1 MISAWEVYLFTR
13 LDAIHVIAGAA
24 IVMAAIGLLLF
35 GIHYLFEDMWER
47 DDDNK
52 EKKKTVKTIKRLVAV
67 AISGLLVCVI
77 IPSTKEAAVIY
88 LLPKIANNEQV
99 QKVPENFVKLLNTKM
114 EAWIE
119 DFEKDK
125 KK

>member
-114 EAWIE
+114 EAWIA

>member
-35 GIHYLFEDMWER
+35 GIHYFFEDMWER

-99 QKVPENFVKLLNTKM
+99 QKMPENFVKLLNTKM

>member
-99 QKVPENFVKLLNTKM
+99 QKMPENFVKLLNTKM

>member
-13 LDAIHVIAGAA
+13 LDAVEGLCVFMVFTGLCAMIPLIIAYFAA
-24 IVMAAIGLLLF
+24 EMHEL
-35 GIHYLFEDMWER
+35 E
-47 DDDNK
+47 DDDK
-52 EKKKTVKTIKRLVAV
+52 VKVRFIKWIKRSLALIAASVLIASIV
-67 AISGLLVCVI
+67 
-77 IPSTKEAAVIY
+77 PNTKEAAVIY

-114 EAWIE
+114 EAWIA

>member
-99 QKVPENFVKLLNTKM
+99 QKVPENFVNLLNTKM
-114 EAWIE
+114 EAWIA

>member
-13 LDAIHVIAGAA
+13 LDAVSTA
-24 IVMAAIGLLLF
+24 IEVFMILSGILAIGLCCF
-35 GIHYLFEDMWER
+35 SIAA
-47 DDDNK
+47 
-52 EKKKTVKTIKRLVAV
+52 TVEEMNCAATLRKFAKIVSATCLCLIILKVAV
-67 AISGLLVCVI
+67 
-77 IPSTKEAAVIY
+77 PTTNQFAVIY

-99 QKVPENFVKLLNTKM
+99 QKVPENFVNLLNTKM
-114 EAWIE
+114 EAWIA

>member
-24 IVMAAIGLLLF
+24 IVMAAIGLLVF

-52 EKKKTVKTIKRLVAV
+52 EKKKTVKTINRLVAV
-67 AISGLLVCVI
+67 AISGLLFCVI

-99 QKVPENFVKLLNTKM
+99 QKMPENFVKLLNTKM